1 MRKDPGEHLVSKF
14 LEREWQ
20 GWKTKL
26 EEAPR
31 KQTRGN
37 CYMGIELRHG
47 VAKKLSMNGFSRD
60 STIKMYSPCLVH
72 FKVELS
78 RRPGGQGCAL

>member
-1 MRKDPGEHLVSKF
+1 
-14 LEREWQ
+14 
-20 GWKTKL
+20 
-26 EEAPR
+26 
-31 KQTRGN
+31 
-37 CYMGIELRHG
+37 MGIELRHG